1 MEFSKIEELLE
12 KYFEGETSIA
22 EEKELKN
29 YFSSPNVAKHLE
41 QYGPLFGY
49 FEMAKE
55 QTFALEVNRID
66 EELQVSNGIPK
77 LDITNRKRKIAWLS
91 IAASVVVLLGV
102 GMYTYFN
109 INAVK
114 ENQELGTYE
123 NPEEALVATQKALA
137 MLSNHV
143 NVGIE
148 SVQYIQVYEVTKN
161 KAFVE

>member
-12 KYFEGETSIA
+12 KYFEGETSII

-41 QYGPLFGY
+41 QYKPLFGY

-55 QTFALEVNRID
+55 QTFAHEVSGIEEESQVPNGMLE
-66 EELQVSNGIPK
+66 
-77 LDITNRKRKIAWLS
+77 LDNTNKKRKIAWLS

-102 GMYTYFN
+102 GTYTYFN

-114 ENQELGTYE
+114 ENQELGTYDD
-123 NPEEALVATQKALA
+123 PEEALEATQKALA
-137 MLSNHV
+137 MLSDNV

-148 SVQYIQVYEVTKN
+148 GVQYLQVYEVTKN